1 MGQVPALVIEK
12 ETGEKLV
19 LTQSLAIIEYLDE
32 GLAKE
37 IKSDFCKSAL
47 NPHAPISQKI
57 ADQC

>member
-12 ETGEKLV
+12 ENGEKLV

-37 IKSDFCKSAL
+37 IKCYFCK
-47 NPHAPISQKI
+47 
-57 ADQC
+57 